1 MRNTLVTG
9 ADRGLGAALAQAAAA
24 RGDRVWAACLGSE
37 AKLRA
42 NGIEVIPGIDVSS
55 DELVAK
61 LAGAVGPHK
70 IDRLL
75 SNAGINHGS
84 GGPGDAD
91 TTKMLNEFNV
101 NVLGGIRVVRTLL
114 PLLAPGARLGFI
126 STGRG
131 AAQVNPDPANG
142 MNYGYR
148 ITKAGLNMYVALL
161 AQDLRDAGYIV
172 ALLNPG
178 PINTDLMRRIA
189 AAGGSS
195 IDPSS
200 LPSPEDVAGDLLN
213 VLEELPERRSGS
225 WLGHDG
231 QDV

>member
-37 AKLRA
+37 PQLAGT
-42 NGIEVIPGIDVSS
+42 GIEVIPGIDVSS
-55 DELVAK
+55 DESVAK
-61 LAGAVGPHK
+61 LTEALGTHK
-70 IDRLL
+70 LDRLL
-75 SNAGINHGS
+75 SNAGINEGS

-91 TTKMLNEFNV
+91 TTRMLHEFNV
-101 NVLGGIRVVRTLL
+101 NVLGGVRVVRTLL
-114 PLLAPGARLGFI
+114 PSLAPGARLGFI

-148 ITKAGLNMYVALL
+148 ITKGALNVYVAVL
-161 AQDLRDAGYIV
+161 AQDLRDAGYTV

-189 AAGGSS
+189 GAGGSS

-213 VLEELPERRSGS
+213 VLEELPEQRSGG
-225 WLGHDG
+225 WLDRDG

>member
-1 MRNTLVTG
+1 MNTPSSPVPIG
-9 ADRGLGAALAQAAAA
+9 ASGPRSRRPPPPAATASGPRAGVRG
-24 RGDRVWAACLGSE
+24 E
-37 AKLRA
+37 ARA
-42 NGIEVIPGIDVSS
+42 NSIEVIPGIDVSS

-142 MNYGYR
+142 INYGYR

-161 AQDLRDAGYIV
+161 AQDLRTPATSWRCSTRD
-172 ALLNPG
+172 
-178 PINTDLMRRIA
+178 
-189 AAGGSS
+189 
-195 IDPSS
+195 
-200 LPSPEDVAGDLLN
+200 
-213 VLEELPERRSGS
+213 RSTPT
-225 WLGHDG
+225 
-231 QDV
+231 